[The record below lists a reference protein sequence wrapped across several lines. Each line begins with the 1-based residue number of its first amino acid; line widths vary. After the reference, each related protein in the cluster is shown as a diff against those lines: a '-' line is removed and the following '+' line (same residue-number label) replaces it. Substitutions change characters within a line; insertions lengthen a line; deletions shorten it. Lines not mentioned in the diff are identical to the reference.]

1 MCLVF
6 YDSDFKS
13 HHRPGAQ
20 SSRLNNIFT
29 LNSIQSYSIYLK
41 GFGYTQKSLE
51 KIRNCVFLLKK
62 FKHHAANCSCNCSKN
77 NKYITLRGSMNSP
90 KCRSIHLIKFIVYSI
105 FFSSQLL
112 GLSRPSQNCG
122 LTTINLLPPVRIFFS
137 YMKYWGQ

>member
-29 LNSIQSYSIYLK
+29 LNSIQSYSIYLY

-105 FFSSQLL
+105 FQLPIIWSL
-112 GLSRPSQNCG
+112 PSFTELWLDHNQ
-122 LTTINLLPPVRIFFS
+122 LTTSCAYFFS